1 MKRRICAA
9 WIAALCGLAAL
20 TGCATLDRGGQSA
33 VLRAKRRVA
42 PAIVHVR
49 PVKEVFDAGRR
60 KEMLVM
66 GSGFIIS
73 RDGYVVTNEH
83 VAGQST
89 SVQCVLSDNREVQ
102 ARVVGT
108 DVETDIAVLKL
119 ETDSPLPSVRMGRS
133 DRLEAGQS
141 VLALGSPHGLARSVS
156 LGIVSVPDRF
166 LSDKSLMEAPYYN
179 WIQTDAAINPG
190 NSGGPLVNLR
200 GEVVGVNARVLSG
213 AENVG
218 FAIPVDIVKDVVA
231 DIIENGHVRRGWLG
245 IEFQEMLAKG
255 DVTSEEG
262 VIISDVDRLSP
273 AAEAEIKPGDILTAV
288 NGRKVHARYEE
299 DLPGVRL
306 RIASLP
312 VGETATLTLL
322 RGGEPLEVSLVA
334 EEKTSLRG
342 SQQAFE
348 EWGFTA
354 SEVTTEVARRAQLQR
369 RTGILVS
376 GVDPGGRAAVAG
388 LQQGDI
394 VLQVDGEEIPTLTA
408 FNAAY
413 ARLRDGKA
421 RLVMLF
427 VQRGALTR
435 FVLVNTTA
443 EAAPA
448 ASEPGEDV
456 SNER

>member
-1 MKRRICAA
+1 MRHRRGIPLL
-9 WIAALCGLAAL
+9 AALCGLAAL

-33 VLRAKRRVA
+33 VLRAKRKVA

-73 RDGYVVTNEH
+73 PDGYVVTNEH
-83 VAGQST
+83 VAGQSS
-89 SVQCVLSDNREVQ
+89 SVQCVLGDNREVQ
-102 ARVVGT
+102 ATVVGT
-108 DVETDIAVLKL
+108 DIETDIAVLKL
-119 ETDSPLPSVRMGRS
+119 ETDTPLPSVRMGRS
-133 DRLEAGQS
+133 DTLEAGQS

-156 LGIVSVPDRF
+156 LGIISVPDRF
-166 LSDKSLMEAPYYN
+166 LADKGLMEAPYYN

-218 FAIPVDIVKDVVA
+218 FAIPVDIVREVVA
-231 DIIENGHVRRGWLG
+231 AIIETGHVRRGWLG

-262 VIISDVDRLSP
+262 VIVADVDRLSP
-273 AAEAEIKPGDILTAV
+273 AAEAGVKPGDILTAV
-288 NGRKVHARYEE
+288 NGGRVHARYEE
-299 DLPGVRL
+299 ELPGVRR
-306 RIASLP
+306 RIAALP
-312 VGETATLTLL
+312 VGETAVLTLR
-322 RGGEPLEVSLVA
+322 RGDEVLELSLVT
-334 EEKTSLRG
+334 EEKSTLRG
-342 SQQAFE
+342 SQEAFE

-354 SEVTTEVARRAQLQR
+354 SEVTPEVARRAQLQR

-376 GVDPGGRAAVAG
+376 GVDPGGRAAIAG

-394 VLQVDGEEIPTLTA
+394 VLKVDGDDIPTLSA
-408 FNAAY
+408 FSTTY
-413 ARLRDGKA
+413 ARLKETDA
-421 RLVMLF
+421 RLVMLY

-435 FVLVNTTA
+435 FVLVNTKA
-443 EAAPA
+443 EAAA
-448 ASEPGEDV
+448 ADAVEDAP
-456 SNER
+456 NEN